1 MLRVKNLIVLSTR
14 GDRGE
19 RGERDE
25 GGERGEREK
34 RDDFMSRRL
43 SLWSLS
49 PVSVGHPE
57 DNLLF
62 YWIINFIV
70 TLNKLGRN

>member
-1 MLRVKNLIVLSTR
+1 MR
-14 GDRGE
+14 E
-19 RGERDE
+19 RGERYE
-25 GGERGEREK
+25 RERGEREE
-34 RDDFMSRRL
+34 RDERERGERGVRERSDDFMSRRL

>member
-1 MLRVKNLIVLSTR
+1 MLRVKNYFVLSTR
-14 GDRGE
+14 RDRGE
-19 RGERDE
+19 RGER
-25 GGERGEREK
+25 GERER

>member
-1 MLRVKNLIVLSTR
+1 MIGIKIYSNIFENFDPAPVWNVINVR
-14 GDRGE
+14 
-19 RGERDE
+19 
-25 GGERGEREK
+25 

-70 TLNKLGRN
+70 TLNKLGLN